1 MATQATEIRLKRLNE
16 RLRKKYRN
24 PPLRGFSDIQV
35 KVIKKMKLIDTLIKE
50 KDYLES
56 LAIETYYHQDGTPYQ
71 KINNDKLSPEWN
83 KLDKRISRAF
93 VALSKL
99 ESEHNLDSDHI
110 YKIYNSRSVFGGSF
124 AY

>member
-1 MATQATEIRLKRLNE
+1 MASLATQIRLNKVNI

-24 PPLRGFSDIQV
+24 PPLRGFSDVQV
-35 KVIKKMKLIDTLIKE
+35 KVIKKMKLIDSLIKE

-83 KLDKRISRAF
+83 RLDKKISSAF
-93 VALSKL
+93 VTLSKL

-110 YKIYNSRSVFGGSF
+110 YKLYNSRSVFGGSF
-124 AY
+124 A